1 MSAKNTVHEQAADV
15 LLLDQDLLGLKK
27 RILSSGV
34 SRETLSR
41 MVILARVDTSRNKTD
56 PGNG

>member
-41 MVILARVDTSRNKTD
+41 MVILAR
-56 PGNG
+56 G